1 MTQTPKYAQKY
12 KAKGNCLYEIVPGK
26 SGTVERKLCNLV
38 PEILCEITVDDGAV
52 TTTYVRL
59 RGVHESGRILP
70 EIEIPAAELAS
81 FNWMPERWGMDC
93 ILEVGK
99 TVKDCVRHAIQTT
112 AAYAEKKTAYQV
124 TGWRKIGADWHYLMP
139 GDAEQTVILPGK
151 LQGYVDVPEM
161 AWDFMEF
168 ATRPTTIIYPNARN
182 LAPSLIA
189 EDGTVGIR
197 VTSDP
202 FCIRLC
208 QALHR
213 PIVSTSANISG
224 QPSAAF
230 FNEISQEI
238 IDNVDYVVK
247 YRQKDK
253 TKSAP
258 SVIIKLTMKNEI
270 QIIRK

>member
-1 MTQTPKYAQKY
+1 MERRNNAREDFNEDVKNAVEVMNRGGIILYPTDTIWGIGCDATNEEAVQKIFDI
-12 KAKGNCLYEIVPGK
+12 KH
-26 SGTVERKLCNLV
+26 R
-38 PEILCEITVDDGAV
+38 PENKTM
-52 TTTYVRL
+52 
-59 RGVHESGRILP
+59 
-70 EIEIPAAELAS
+70 LA
-81 FNWMPERWGMDC
+81 
-93 ILEVGK
+93 L
-99 TVKDCVRHAIQTT
+99 
-112 AAYAEKKTAYQV
+112 
-124 TGWRKIGADWHYLMP
+124 L
-139 GDAEQTVILPGK
+139 DAPGK

-238 IDNVDYVVK
+238 LDNVDYVVK
-247 YRQKDK
+247 YRQKDM
-253 TKSAP
+253 TKASP

>member
-1 MTQTPKYAQKY
+1 MDTLDEVIGLAMATLAGGGTLLYPTDTIWGIGCDATNEEAVQKIFDI
-12 KAKGNCLYEIVPGK
+12 KH
-26 SGTVERKLCNLV
+26 R
-38 PEILCEITVDDGAV
+38 PENKTM
-52 TTTYVRL
+52 
-59 RGVHESGRILP
+59 
-70 EIEIPAAELAS
+70 LA
-81 FNWMPERWGMDC
+81 
-93 ILEVGK
+93 L
-99 TVKDCVRHAIQTT
+99 
-112 AAYAEKKTAYQV
+112 
-124 TGWRKIGADWHYLMP
+124 L
-139 GDAEQTVILPGK
+139 DAPGK

-247 YRQKDK
+247 YRQKDM
-253 TKSAP
+253 TKASP

>member
-1 MTQTPKYAQKY
+1 MERRNNAREDFNEDVKNAVEVMNRGGIILYPTDTIWGIGCDATNEEAVQKIFDI
-12 KAKGNCLYEIVPGK
+12 KH
-26 SGTVERKLCNLV
+26 R
-38 PEILCEITVDDGAV
+38 PENKTM
-52 TTTYVRL
+52 
-59 RGVHESGRILP
+59 
-70 EIEIPAAELAS
+70 LA
-81 FNWMPERWGMDC
+81 
-93 ILEVGK
+93 L
-99 TVKDCVRHAIQTT
+99 
-112 AAYAEKKTAYQV
+112 
-124 TGWRKIGADWHYLMP
+124 L
-139 GDAEQTVILPGK
+139 DAPGK

-208 QALHR
+208 QAQHR
-213 PIVSTSANISG
+213 PIVSTSADISG

-230 FNEISQEI
+230 FYEISQEI